1 MRLTPHK
8 NTNFYGLL
16 QILVPLFIKAVFS
29 ANRLYLFSKPENPT
43 EMEQKRS
50 IWKETLNYGIILG
63 LITVGFSLL
72 TYMFDLT
79 FKTWIIWPSLIIGLL
94 VLFFLLRSYRDHYN
108 NGYITYGKSVGAGVV
123 ICIYSALI
131 AAIYIYVL
139 YAFIDPDLVN
149 KSLAV
154 QEEKFIERGMP
165 EAAIDQAL
173 AMQAKMMKPWF
184 TTLMSTLGSV
194 FYGLIQSLLISLF
207 IVKKGNP
214 LLDEVE
220 EEPKE

>member
-1 MRLTPHK
+1 
-8 NTNFYGLL
+8 
-16 QILVPLFIKAVFS
+16 
-29 ANRLYLFSKPENPT
+29 
-43 EMEQKRS
+43 MEQKRS

-63 LITVGFSLL
+63 LVALGFSLL

-79 FKTWIIWPSLIIGLL
+79 FKTWIIWPSLLITIL
-94 VLFFLLRSYRDHYN
+94 VLYFLLRSYRDHYN

-123 ICIYSALI
+123 INVY
-131 AAIYIYVL
+131 AAIITALYIYVL
-139 YAFIDPDLVN
+139 YAFIDPGLVD

-154 QEEKFIERGMP
+154 QEEKFIARGMP

-184 TTLMSTLGSV
+184 TALMSTIGSV
-194 FYGLIQSLLISLF
+194 FYGLILSLIISLF

-214 LLDEVE
+214 LLDEAA